1 MREWA
6 LGQHHFA
13 DVTIRFL
20 ILFIYKS
27 DKKMEREDPRGTN
40 EGLKLVSKRLF
51 LGSFPLP
58 LASPLKA

>member
-13 DVTIRFL
+13 DVTIS
-20 ILFIYKS
+20 LFDFIHLQIRQ
-27 DKKMEREDPRGTN
+27 DMEREDPRGTN